1 MFYLMS
7 RLVSRPPLGGPD
19 WSEPGR
25 GRGLPG
31 SGGCGV
37 INWDDWLVVQSAS
50 QPVRDRNI
58 LISPPGQSSQL
69 PDIIASLSWLGARSV
84 PCPPSI
90 PDTFYLFLI
99 QMKFKMSK
107 KDILVDV

>member
-1 MFYLMS
+1 MLSQSVSQSVSERGQLLFYLMS

-50 QPVRDRNI
+50 QPV
-58 LISPPGQSSQL
+58 SQSE
-69 PDIIASLSWLGARSV
+69 IEI
-84 PCPPSI
+84 
-90 PDTFYLFLI
+90 F
-99 QMKFKMSK
+99 
-107 KDILVDV
+107 